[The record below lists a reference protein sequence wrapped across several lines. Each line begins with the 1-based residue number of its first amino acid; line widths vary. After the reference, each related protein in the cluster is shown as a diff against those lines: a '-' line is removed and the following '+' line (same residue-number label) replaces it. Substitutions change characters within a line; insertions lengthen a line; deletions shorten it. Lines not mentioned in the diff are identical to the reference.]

1 MYPGRIDIG
10 TLDDIQIGVRIVIAN
25 LINDVGDSYQSD
37 SLYSLGSGFWVLG
50 SSCGLRVARFT
61 HPRPRRRPLTR
72 PLKNSE

>member
-37 SLYSLGSGFWVLG
+37 SLYSLGSGFWVL
-50 SSCGLRVARFT
+50 VAGYVL
-61 HPRPRRRPLTR
+61 HVSLI
-72 PLKNSE
+72 LVLVVVLLLVL